1 MVLLTPKQ
9 PNFKCKL
16 SCLKA
21 AHKVEEGQ
29 INDLIS
35 LQNPRDL
42 VNPGGT
48 PIARKMLKT
57 APCAELPPERPSLQR

>member
-21 AHKVEEGQ
+21 AHKVDEGQ

-35 LQNPRDL
+35 LQNPQHL
-42 VNPGGT
+42 VNPGST
-48 PIARKMLKT
+48 PISRKMLKKV
-57 APCAELPPERPSLQR
+57 PCAELRPERPSLPR